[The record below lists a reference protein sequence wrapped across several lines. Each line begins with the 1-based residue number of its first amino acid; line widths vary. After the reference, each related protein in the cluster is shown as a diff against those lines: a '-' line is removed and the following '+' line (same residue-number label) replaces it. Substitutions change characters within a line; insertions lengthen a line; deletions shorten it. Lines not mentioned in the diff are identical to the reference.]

1 MSGISFTP
9 AALCSVYHVPTLYGM
24 PIPAGAT
31 QVEVRPVLGR
41 GQSRILFRGPVEQ
54 DGVCITEDDIAD
66 QVAGN
71 APFWEYL
78 DAQVRNGRVVAQ
90 QHSAKGR
97 WQFRLSVSFQ
107 DQSGSCASLDDQG
120 STTRVTAEVFE
131 FYRGALAGEKSSPLE
146 SALVT
151 LATSMAELA
160 RSKVESE
167 SKVAQVV
174 SQALTQSL
182 QAVMPSLA
190 SAAKDASMV
199 ALVEKQL
206 AHENQRADKATDA
219 VLRMLKDKQESGD
232 TFDDLAKMASFG
244 VTALNFIRT
253 AKGVVN

>member
-1 MSGISFTP
+1 
-9 AALCSVYHVPTLYGM
+9 VPTLYGI
-24 PIPAGAT
+24 PIPAGST
-31 QVEVRPVLGR
+31 QVEVRPILGR

-78 DAQVRNGRVVAQ
+78 DAQVRSGRVVSQ
-90 QHSAKGR
+90 QQSAKGR
-97 WQFRLSVSFQ
+97 WQFKLSVSFQ
-107 DQSGSCASLDDQG
+107 DQSGACATLDDRG
-120 STTRVTAEVFE
+120 STSHVTTEVFE
-131 FYRGALAGEKSSPLE
+131 FYRGSVTAANPSPLE
-146 SALVT
+146 NALVT
-151 LATSMAELA
+151 LSTAMAELA
-160 RSKVESE
+160 KSKLESE
-167 SKVAQVV
+167 SKVAQVI
-174 SQALTQSL
+174 SQAITQSL

-219 VLRMLKDKQESGD
+219 VLRMLKDHKESGD
-232 TFDDLAKMASFG
+232 AFDDLAKVASFG